1 MDVPGIVRERLAD
14 ERRMTSVNVGGDD
27 RVYVTPPKTL
37 VYRAAGLFSSES
49 IEEFPHDVG
58 RFDVSADRREATFA
72 FEYEHGVEAFSAP
85 RERIE
90 TILPPVLAGVLR
102 TTGLID
108 PDEEIE
114 ESYRFGD
121 RTLVV
126 TDRRLLTAV
135 GEAVWDRE
143 HDSYDYD
150 RITDLRFEDDLRIDV
165 DGRPRYIELTGDGR
179 REAYEILEDALCAYH
194 GVAST
199 DQLADR
205 TAESTATERTTES
218 TTTDRTA
225 SDRTGEATADPASA
239 ESAER
244 TSARDP
250 DDAQHEP
257 AGHSGDET
265 DGQPTEQPSR
275 SRFEPDES
283 TEPLIPEATESD
295 REPAEPTEPNR
306 SSEPNRD
313 SAEVDRASEPDRRS
327 VEPHRGPSEPRRG
340 SGGSDDEPDNG
351 PASAEDGGGSGTTDV
366 DRLTDEVDALRDH
379 VERQTELLERQQETL
394 ERLAEIADL
403 NDDR

>member
-49 IEEFPHDVG
+49 IEEFPHDVS

-102 TTGLID
+102 TTDRID

-121 RTLVV
+121 RTLIV

-179 REAYEILEDALCAYH
+179 REAYETLEDALCAYH
-194 GVAST
+194 GVASI

-205 TAESTATERTTES
+205 TTESTATERTTEP

-225 SDRTGEATADPASA
+225 TDQTADRAAGDPTPA
-239 ESAER
+239 ESADR
-244 TSARDP
+244 TPARDP
-250 DDAQHEP
+250 DGARDEP
-257 AGHSGDET
+257 ASRNGDET
-265 DGQPTEQPSR
+265 DGQPTEQPAR

-283 TEPLIPEATESD
+283 TEPPIPEASESSH
-295 REPAEPTEPNR
+295 EPTEPNR
-306 SSEPNRD
+306 DP
-313 SAEVDRASEPDRRS
+313 AESNQPSEPDRRS
-327 VEPHRGPSEPRRG
+327 VEPRREPSEPRRG
-340 SGGSDDEPDNG
+340 SSGTDDEPDNR
-351 PASAEDGGGSGTTDV
+351 PASTENGEGGNRTADV
-366 DRLTDEVDALRDH
+366 DQLTDEVDALRDH

>member
-49 IEEFPHDVG
+49 IEEFPHDVS

-102 TTGLID
+102 TTDRIE

-121 RTLVV
+121 RTLIV
-126 TDRRLLTAV
+126 TDRQLLTAV

-165 DGRPRYIELTGDGR
+165 DGRPRYIDLMGDGR
-179 REAYEILEDALCAYH
+179 REAYETLEDALCAYH
-194 GVAST
+194 GVASI

-205 TAESTATERTTES
+205 TAESTATERTTEP
-218 TTTDRTA
+218 TATDRTPTDQTA
-225 SDRTGEATADPASA
+225 DRTTEDPTPAEPAD
-239 ESAER
+239 R
-244 TSARDP
+244 TPARDP
-250 DDAQHEP
+250 DDARHEP
-257 AGHSGDET
+257 TDRNGDEA

-283 TEPLIPEATESD
+283 TEPLIPEASESSH
-295 REPAEPTEPNR
+295 EPAEPNQP
-306 SSEPNRD
+306 
-313 SAEVDRASEPDRRS
+313 SEPDQRS
-327 VEPHRGPSEPRRG
+327 VEPRREPSEPRRG
-340 SGGSDDEPDNG
+340 SSDSDDEPDSR
-351 PASAEDGGGSGTTDV
+351 PASAEGKDESRTADV
-366 DRLTDEVDALRDH
+366 DQLTDEVDALRDH

>member
-108 PDEEIE
+108 EDERIE
-114 ESYRFGD
+114 ESYRFGE

-126 TDRRLLTAV
+126 TDRRLLTSV

-179 REAYEILEDALCAYH
+179 REAYETLEDALCAYH
-194 GVAST
+194 GVASI
-199 DQLADR
+199 DQLADGADERSATDR
-205 TAESTATERTTES
+205 TTEQTTPDRAADRPADRQPAEST
-218 TTTDRTA
+218 
-225 SDRTGEATADPASA
+225 DPPP
-239 ESAER
+239 
-244 TSARDP
+244 ARDP
-250 DDAQHEP
+250 IDDGPRSEP
-257 AGHSGDET
+257 AGSDDGGTDERSA
-265 DGQPTEQPSR
+265 EQPAR
-275 SRFEPDES
+275 SRFDPDE
-283 TEPLIPEATESD
+283 EPLIPEATESSREPIQRDEPIEPSPDSPDSFEPDRESLEPD
-295 REPAEPTEPNR
+295 REP
-306 SSEPNRD
+306 SEPSRGSSGSD
-313 SAEVDRASEPDRRS
+313 YEPDGRATS
-327 VEPHRGPSEPRRG
+327 TET
-340 SGGSDDEPDNG
+340 
-351 PASAEDGGGSGTTDV
+351 EDGSGTAHV
-366 DRLTDEVDALRDH
+366 DRLTDEIDALRDH

-394 ERLAEIADL
+394 ERLVEIADV